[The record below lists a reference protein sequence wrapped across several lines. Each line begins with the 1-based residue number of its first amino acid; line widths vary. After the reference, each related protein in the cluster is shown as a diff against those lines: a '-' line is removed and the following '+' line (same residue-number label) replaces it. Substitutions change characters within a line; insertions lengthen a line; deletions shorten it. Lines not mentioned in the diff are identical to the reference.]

1 MFIGHPNDAE
11 YYYNKWIARN
21 SYTRVDIVLEETV
34 SIQKV
39 YSKDKSFPLRRTVI
53 NISYPS
59 DCPEIPFVA
68 VV

>member
-1 MFIGHPNDAE
+1 MFIGHPHDAE

-39 YSKDKSFPLRRTVI
+39 YSKDKSFPLTRTVI